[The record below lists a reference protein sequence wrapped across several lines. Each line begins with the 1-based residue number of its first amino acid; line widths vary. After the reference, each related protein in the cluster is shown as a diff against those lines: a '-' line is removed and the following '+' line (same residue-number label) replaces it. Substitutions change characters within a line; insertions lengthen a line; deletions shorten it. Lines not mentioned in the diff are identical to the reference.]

1 MKKEIIG
8 RRKFLKVAVGAA
20 VGATVLP
27 NDNSAPPLTKVAEA
41 SIPAKMPTRTLGKTG
56 YSVCL
61 FSLGGQSLLE
71 EPGTDEASVAII
83 HRAIDLGV
91 NYIDTAAA
99 YGNGMSETYLG
110 KVMKTRRQEVYLA
123 TKTHDRSYDGSMRLL
138 ERSVKN
144 LQTDHLEA
152 WQIHNVRTQDDLD
165 RMFAKD
171 GVIKAMEKA
180 RSEKI
185 IKFIGITGHRD
196 PFVLA
201 KAIRQYEFDTVLMAL
216 NAADKHY
223 NCFSENLLPIA
234 VEKKMGIIGMKIPAR
249 GRIFKEGGITSM
261 EQAMRY
267 TLSFPVSTGIVGI
280 DTLPHLEENVRIA
293 QSFTPL
299 KTTEIAML
307 EEKTKSYFQKAA
319 WFKYRG

>member
-1 MKKEIIG
+1 MNNDID
-8 RRKFLKVAVGAA
+8 RRDFLKTAIGTVAGIAILEQVDAAGARSDRA
-20 VGATVLP
+20 
-27 NDNSAPPLTKVAEA
+27 AEKA
-41 SIPAKMPTRTLGKTG
+41 RTSMPTRMLGKTG
-56 YSVCL
+56 YPVCL
-61 FSLGGQSLLE
+61 FSLGGQSTLE
-71 EPGTDEASVAII
+71 TPGADEASDRII

-99 YGNGMSETYLG
+99 YGDGTSETYIG
-110 KVMKTRRQEVYLA
+110 RVMKTRRKEVYLA
-123 TKTHDRSYDGSMRLL
+123 TKTHRRSYDDSMRLL
-138 ERSVKN
+138 ERSLKN

-165 RMFAKD
+165 KMFAKE

-185 IKFIGITGHRD
+185 VKYLGITGHRD

-201 KAIRQYEFDTVLMAL
+201 KAIQQYDFDTILMAL

-234 VEKKMGIIGMKIPAR
+234 LEKKMGIIGMKVPAR
-249 GRIFKEGGITSM
+249 GRIFKDRGITTM

-267 TLSFPVSTGIVGI
+267 TLSFPVSTVIIGI
-280 DTLPHLEENVRIA
+280 DTLPHLEENIRIA
-293 QSFTPL
+293 QSFSPL
-299 KTTEIAML
+299 KAEEMAML
-307 EEKTKSYFQKAA
+307 EAKTKPYFENAS
-319 WFKYRG
+319 WFKYQW